1 MTKDTLIASTI
12 MNVILDD
19 DMSIA
24 LGKLTISSDK
34 RSTERNLSLKS
45 QSPDQNNFISTDV
58 PQVEGL
64 RKN

>member
-1 MTKDTLIASTI
+1 

-34 RSTERNLSLKS
+34 SSTDRNLSLKS